1 LLSGGIGVIDRTQNE
16 TGLRIGAVLVTY
28 HPDNAVFEN
37 IVKLA
42 EQVNEVVIVDNG
54 SPQEFW
60 ERFTKQYPEIKFTK
74 ITNSKNLGIATAFN
88 LGARAL
94 LASNCDFVMTFD
106 QDSTLPPDYV
116 KQVLE
121 AYFEAKTVFGQ
132 IGVFGTY
139 YRDENSGIV
148 FPNHFKANSD
158 FVVVESTISS
168 GNLIP
173 AETFLKIGFFRD
185 DFFIDA
191 VDTEF
196 HLRAHKAGL
205 PLVLT
210 RKLVLPHALGKQSMA
225 RLLWIDFP
233 LTSHNYIRR
242 YYMARNRT
250 LTYQLYAKHYPSWFR
265 LELRMFLGDFLTMLI
280 YEKDKF
286 RKLQYTFK
294 GIFDGIQG
302 KTGELEQR

>member
-1 LLSGGIGVIDRTQNE
+1 MNDLGQNE
-16 TGLRIGAVLVTY
+16 AELRIGAVMVTY
-28 HPDNAVFEN
+28 RPDNAVFEN

-42 EQVNEVVIVDNG
+42 EQVDELMIVDNG
-54 SPQEFW
+54 SLEDFW
-60 ERFTKQYPEIKFTK
+60 ERLAEQYPDVKFGK
-74 ITNSKNLGIATAFN
+74 ITNPKNLGIATAFN

-94 LASNCDFVMTFD
+94 LAFNCDFVMTFD
-106 QDSTLPPDYV
+106 QDSTLPPEYV

-121 AYFEAKTVFGQ
+121 AYLEAKIIFGE
-132 IGVFGTY
+132 IGIFATY

-148 FPNHFKANSD
+148 FPNHFKASSD
-158 FVVVESTISS
+158 FVIAESTISS

-173 AETFLKIGFFRD
+173 VQTFLTIGFFRD

-196 HLRAHKAGL
+196 HLRAHDAGL

-210 RKLVLPHALGKQSMA
+210 RKIVLPHYIGQQKIT
-225 RLLWIDFP
+225 RLFGIEFP

-242 YYMARNRT
+242 YYMARNKT
-250 LTYQLYAKHYPSWFR
+250 LNYKKFAITHSAWFR
-265 LELRMFLGDFLTMLI
+265 SELRMFLGDFLTMLI

-286 RKLQYTFK
+286 RKLRYTFK

-302 KTGELEQR
+302 KTGELEQH

>member
-1 LLSGGIGVIDRTQNE
+1 MNDQMEIGAE
-16 TGLRIGAVLVTY
+16 LRIGAVLVTY
-28 HPDNAVFEN
+28 HPDSAVFGN
-37 IVKLA
+37 ILKLS
-42 EQVNEVVIVDNG
+42 EQVNELIIVDNG
-54 SPQEFW
+54 SPEDFW
-60 ERFTKQYPEIKFTK
+60 KQLGERYPEVKFRK
-74 ITNSKNLGIATAFN
+74 ITNPKNLGIATAFN

-94 LASNCDFVMTFD
+94 LETGCDFVMTFD

-116 KQVLE
+116 KQLLE
-121 AYFEAKTVFGQ
+121 AYFEARKIFGE
-132 IGVFGTY
+132 IGIFGTY
-139 YRDENSGIV
+139 FRDENSGIV
-148 FPNHFKANSD
+148 FPNHFKASSD
-158 FVVVESTISS
+158 FVIAASTISS

-173 AETFLKIGFFRD
+173 AQTFSKIGFFRD

-196 HLRAHKAGL
+196 HLRAHDAGI

-210 RKLVLPHALGKQSMA
+210 RKIVLPHCIGQQKIA
-225 RLLWIDFP
+225 RLFGIEFP

-242 YYMARNRT
+242 YYMARNKT
-250 LTYQLYAKHYPSWFR
+250 LNYKKFAFAHSAWFR
-265 LELRMFLGDFLTMLI
+265 SEIRMFLGDFLTMI
-280 YEKDKF
+280 FYEKDKL

>member
-1 LLSGGIGVIDRTQNE
+1 MNDRTQNR
-16 TGLRIGAVLVTY
+16 TDLRIGAVMVTY
-28 HPDNAVFEN
+28 HPDSAVFEN

-42 EQVNEVVIVDNG
+42 EQVSELVIVDNG
-54 SPQEFW
+54 SDQDFW
-60 ERFTKQYPEIKFTK
+60 ERLAEQYPDIKFSK
-74 ITNSKNLGIATAFN
+74 ITNPKNLGIATAFN

-94 LASNCDFVMTFD
+94 LASKCDFVMTFD
-106 QDSTLPPDYV
+106 QDSTLPANYV
-116 KQVLE
+116 DQMLE
-121 AYFEAKTVFGQ
+121 MYFEAKKVFGE

-148 FPNHFKANSD
+148 FPNHFKSNSD
-158 FVVVESTISS
+158 FVMLESTISS

-173 AETFLKIGFFRD
+173 AATFLKIGFFRD

-196 HLRAHKAGL
+196 HLRAHNAGL

-210 RKLVLPHALGKQSMA
+210 RKLVLPHCLGKQSMA
-225 RLLWIDFP
+225 RVLWIDFP
-233 LTSHNYIRR
+233 LTSHNHIRR

-250 LTYQLYAKHYPSWFR
+250 LTYQMYAKQYPSWFR
-265 LELRMFLGDFLTMLI
+265 LELRMFLGDFLTMII

-286 RKLQYTFK
+286 RKLKYTFK

-302 KTGELEQR
+302 KTGELEQGS

>member
-1 LLSGGIGVIDRTQNE
+1 LLSGGIEVNDLTQNK

-42 EQVNEVVIVDNG
+42 EQVNELVIVDNG

-60 ERFTKQYPEIKFTK
+60 ERFAKQHSEIKFSK
-74 ITNSKNLGIATAFN
+74 ITNPKNLGIATAFN

-106 QDSTLPPDYV
+106 QDSTLPPKYV

-121 AYFEAKTVFGQ
+121 AYFEAKTVFGE

-148 FPNHFKANSD
+148 FPNHFKASSD
-158 FVVVESTISS
+158 FVIAESTISS

-173 AETFLKIGFFRD
+173 AQTFLKIGFFRD

-225 RLLWIDFP
+225 RVLWIDFP

-280 YEKDKF
+280 YEKDKL

-302 KTGELEQR
+302 RTGELEQK

>member
-1 LLSGGIGVIDRTQNE
+1 MNDQMQHDTILK
-16 TGLRIGAVLVTY
+16 IGAVMVTY
-28 HPDNAVFEN
+28 HPDDAVFGN

-42 EQVNEVVIVDNG
+42 EQVSDLVIVDNG
-54 SPQEFW
+54 SSQKFW
-60 ERFTKQYPEIKFTK
+60 QQFSEQYPEVKFRK
-74 ITNSKNLGIATAFN
+74 ITNPKNLGIATAFN

-116 KQVLE
+116 KQLLE
-121 AYFEAKTVFGQ
+121 AYFEARKIFGVVG
-132 IGVFGTY
+132 IFGSY

-148 FPNHFKANSD
+148 FPNHFKASSD
-158 FVVVESTISS
+158 FMIVESTISS

-173 AETFLKIGFFRD
+173 SVTFLKIGFFRD

-210 RKLVLPHALGKQSMA
+210 RKLVLPHCLGKQSMA
-225 RLLWIDFP
+225 RVLWIEFP

-250 LTYQLYAKHYPSWFR
+250 LTYQMYAKHYPSWFR
-265 LELRMFLGDFLTMLI
+265 LELRMFLGDFLTMFI
-280 YEKDKF
+280 YEKDKI

-302 KTGELEQR
+302 KTGELKQH

>member
-1 LLSGGIGVIDRTQNE
+1 LLSGGNGVSNRTQNE
-16 TGLRIGAVLVTY
+16 TNIRIGAVLVTY

-42 EQVNEVVIVDNG
+42 EQVDELVIVDNG

-60 ERFTKQYPEIKFTK
+60 ENFAKQYPQVKFGK
-74 ITNSKNLGIATAFN
+74 ITNPKNLGIATAFN

-94 LASNCDFVMTFD
+94 LASKCNFVMTFD
-106 QDSTLPPDYV
+106 QDSVLPPDYV

-121 AYFEAKTVFGQ
+121 AYFEAKMLFGQ
-132 IGVFGTY
+132 IGIFATY

-148 FPNHFKANSD
+148 FPNHFKATGD
-158 FVVVESTISS
+158 FVIAESTISS

-173 AETFLKIGFFRD
+173 AATFLKIGFFRD

-196 HLRAHKAGL
+196 HLRAHDAGL

-210 RKLVLPHALGKQSMA
+210 RKIVLSHYIGQQKIT
-225 RLLWIDFP
+225 RLFGIEFP

-242 YYMARNRT
+242 YYMARNKT
-250 LTYQLYAKHYPSWFR
+250 LNYKKFAITHSAWFR
-265 LELRMFLGDFLTMLI
+265 SELRMFLGDFLTMLI
-280 YEKDKF
+280 YEKDKL
-286 RKLQYTFK
+286 RKLHYTFK

-302 KTGELEQR
+302 KTGELKQH

>member
-1 LLSGGIGVIDRTQNE
+1 VNDHTQNK
-16 TGLRIGAVLVTY
+16 TDLRIGAVLVTY
-28 HPDNAVFEN
+28 QPDNAVFEN
-37 IVKLA
+37 IVKLT
-42 EQVNEVVIVDNG
+42 EQVNELVVVDNG
-54 SPQEFW
+54 SPQDFW
-60 ERFTKQYPEIKFTK
+60 ERLAGQYPDVKFTK
-74 ITNSKNLGIATAFN
+74 IINPKNLGIATAFN

-94 LASNCDFVMTFD
+94 LASNCDFIMTFD

-121 AYFEAKTVFGQ
+121 AYFEAKTVYGQ

-148 FPNHFKANSD
+148 FPNHFKATSD
-158 FVVVESTISS
+158 FVIIESTISS

-173 AETFLKIGFFRD
+173 AATFLKIGFFRD

-233 LTSHNYIRR
+233 LTSHNHIRR

-250 LTYQLYAKHYPSWFR
+250 LTYQMYAKHYPSWFR

-280 YEKDKF
+280 YEKDKL

-302 KTGELEQR
+302 ITGELEQR

>member
-1 LLSGGIGVIDRTQNE
+1 MNGRTQNE
-16 TGLRIGAVLVTY
+16 IGSRIGAVLVTY
-28 HPDNAVFEN
+28 HPGNDVFIN

-42 EQVNEVVIVDNG
+42 EQVNELLIVDNG
-54 SPQEFW
+54 SPQDFW
-60 ERFTKQYPEIKFTK
+60 QSFAEQYPDVKFTK
-74 ITNSKNLGIATAFN
+74 ITNPKNLGIATAFN

-116 KQVLE
+116 KKVLE
-121 AYFEAKTVFGQ
+121 AYFEAKQKFGE

-148 FPNHFKANSD
+148 FPNHFKASGE

-173 AETFLKIGFFRD
+173 AQTFQKIGFFRD

-196 HLRAHKAGL
+196 HLRAHRAGL

-225 RLLWIDFP
+225 RVLWISFP

-302 KTGELEQR
+302 KTGELKQQ